1 MSNPNTDRN
10 LLTGILALQLDFI
23 SRDALIQAMNAWV
36 LEKAKP
42 LSQILLEQGA
52 LATDARD
59 LLDALVQKHLALHGN
74 DAEMSLAA
82 VSSLKSVRQELEQ
95 IVDPDLHH
103 SLAHVSQ
110 ARRAE
115 LDPWATASS
124 VGTPTSF
131 GLRFRILRP
140 HASGGL
146 GQVSVAHDEELHR
159 EVALKEI
166 QNRYADDP
174 SSRNR
179 FLQEAEITG
188 GLEHPGIVPVYGL
201 GTYADGRPYYAM
213 RFIRGDSLKDAL
225 NQFHQA
231 EVPGRGPGERTLAL
245 RALLRR
251 FVDVCNAVA
260 YAHARGVL
268 HRDLKPGNVMLGKY
282 GETLVVDWG
291 LAKAGVAA
299 EGVTGAAESLLKPA
313 SGDNSS
319 RTQMGQVLG
328 TPQFMAPE
336 QAAGRLDELGPSSD
350 VYSLG
355 ATLYCLL
362 TGKAPFEG
370 PDVGIILQRVQSGRF
385 PAPRVVKRQ
394 VPPGLEAICLKAMA
408 LKSQDRYSSPR
419 ALADDIEH
427 WLADEPVAAYHEPLW
442 ARVARW
448 IRHHQTLVSASTA
461 AVVVAIIGGGVA
473 AFLWERQHAR
483 QQAEQAHRDSQTRQ
497 AVALALAEVKSFQ
510 ERARWEEARVTLQQ
524 AASRL
529 VEGQA
534 EDLHNQVEQAKRDL
548 EIVARCDAIS
558 QKGAAML
565 REGLNFG
572 AVDQDYAVAF
582 QEAGLGTLSDAP
594 STVAERVRAS
604 AVRERLVAALDYWAM
619 TAREPAH
626 RRWVFDVVRL
636 ADPDPWRD
644 QARDPAIWT
653 NVAALVKLV
662 RRNNALP
669 SSCSRRRV
677 PTIARS

>member
-1 MSNPNTDRN
+1 
-10 LLTGILALQLDFI
+10 
-23 SRDALIQAMNAWV
+23 
-36 LEKAKP
+36 
-42 LSQILLEQGA
+42 
-52 LATDARD
+52 
-59 LLDALVQKHLALHGN
+59 
-74 DAEMSLAA
+74 
-82 VSSLKSVRQELEQ
+82 
-95 IVDPDLHH
+95 
-103 SLAHVSQ
+103 
-110 ARRAE
+110 
-115 LDPWATASS
+115 
-124 VGTPTSF
+124 
-131 GLRFRILRP
+131 
-140 HASGGL
+140 
-146 GQVSVAHDEELHR
+146 
-159 EVALKEI
+159 
-166 QNRYADDP
+166 
-174 SSRNR
+174 
-179 FLQEAEITG
+179 
-188 GLEHPGIVPVYGL
+188 
-201 GTYADGRPYYAM
+201 
-213 RFIRGDSLKDAL
+213 
-225 NQFHQA
+225 
-231 EVPGRGPGERTLAL
+231 
-245 RALLRR
+245 
-251 FVDVCNAVA
+251 
-260 YAHARGVL
+260 
-268 HRDLKPGNVMLGKY
+268 
-282 GETLVVDWG
+282 
-291 LAKAGVAA
+291 
-299 EGVTGAAESLLKPA
+299 
-313 SGDNSS
+313 
-319 RTQMGQVLG
+319 MGQVLG

-662 RRNNALP
+662 RAAPFEQWTPQLLAIVGTRLREHEEGKALLRRAQQRFPDDFWVNFALGLVIEDEAPEEALGCYRAALALRPATPALRNSIGEVLYDMSRTEESLLEYEQAISLDSQFANARYNFGRALRVLGRLEEARDQFRQAAALGYKRAIGERAFCEKLMAMRLRLP
-669 SSCSRRRV
+669 TVLAGKEEAGSRSDRTPARAGALRERRFSNERRRRV
-677 PTIARS
+677 RRALASS